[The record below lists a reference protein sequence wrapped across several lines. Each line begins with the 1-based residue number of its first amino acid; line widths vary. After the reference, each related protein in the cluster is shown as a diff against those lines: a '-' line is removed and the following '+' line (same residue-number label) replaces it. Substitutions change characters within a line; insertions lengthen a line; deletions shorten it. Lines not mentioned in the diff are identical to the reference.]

1 MNKDEVSALNE
12 ALEQQTVTVNKAT
25 IRATLHARCS
35 LLAAA
40 NPKSGKYNINTTL
53 GEQVDI
59 PAPVRTR
66 FALIFIIVDKPK
78 KERDKEIFKTIVNNW
93 RGPKEGNELSP
104 AIWRKY
110 VKEARKINP
119 KLNDPELEEKTWNQ
133 YWSMRQDYGNDR
145 EQGGGSKIVSARQ
158 LEDIIRIAGASARC
172 RMDEKIN
179 EQDID
184 RAIALIR
191 KSVLEAGDQG
201 EIMSG
206 VKAEKRPLIEWVCQV
221 LGDGELDRQSL
232 LRLAESEGY
241 FMTDRDID
249 TFETRGVLYEPRFG
263 TLKVVK
269 G

>member
-1 MNKDEVSALNE
+1 
-12 ALEQQTVTVNKAT
+12 
-25 IRATLHARCS
+25 
-35 LLAAA
+35 
-40 NPKSGKYNINTTL
+40 
-53 GEQVDI
+53 
-59 PAPVRTR
+59 
-66 FALIFIIVDKPK
+66 
-78 KERDKEIFKTIVNNW
+78 
-93 RGPKEGNELSP
+93 
-104 AIWRKY
+104 
-110 VKEARKINP
+110 
-119 KLNDPELEEKTWNQ
+119 
-133 YWSMRQDYGNDR
+133 MRQDYGNDR

-158 LEDIIRIAGASARC
+158 LEDILRIAGASARC

-221 LGDGELDRQSL
+221 LNDGEMDHMSL

-241 FMTDRDID
+241 FMTERDI
-249 TFETRGVLYEPRFG
+249 TLFEQRGVLYEPRFG